1 MKAAIHTFDSSTE
14 FYTDERCYVVENA
27 NDDNNPDLSVAQIR
41 VTPGITTQ
49 WHSLTDTAERYVI
62 LSGKGRMEV
71 GDLPPQ
77 IVTCGDVVVI
87 PPDVP
92 QRITNIGD
100 EDLLF
105 LALCSPRFE
114 PDCYVN
120 LEEQDGK

>member
-77 IVTCGDVVVI
+77 IVTYGDVVVI

>member
-1 MKAAIHTFDSSTE
+1 MKAAIHTFDSTTE

-27 NDDNNPDLSVAQIR
+27 NDENDPDLSIARIR
-41 VTPGITTQ
+41 VKPRVTTQ
-49 WHSLTDTAERYVI
+49 WHSLTGTTERYVI
-62 LSGKGRMEV
+62 SSGKGRMEV

-77 IVTCGDVVVI
+77 VVTYGDVVVI
-87 PPDVP
+87 PPGVR

-100 EDLLF
+100 DDLLF

-120 LEEQDGK
+120 LEDGEE